1 MGTHIHMQ
9 YRSESQHFDCDSAAA
24 EVQKDVTEL
33 DFSQVGCLLNGCEHG
48 KSHSCNFLRIHV
60 DLAEGVKLFYVLF
73 YLLTLI

>member
-1 MGTHIHMQ
+1 MQ
-9 YRSESQHFDCDSAAA
+9 YRNESQHFDCDSAAA

-33 DFSQVGCLLNGCEHG
+33 DFSQVCCLLNGCEHG